1 MEEAKK
7 EEGHYRQE
15 NSMSR
20 NMDMW
25 NKNWDLL
32 KNNTSKEE
40 SILGIIVLN
49 DAMRYFGVRLRKSF
63 HATLDKVI
71 KESVSQDMI
80 HEPPASESPGNLV
93 TVQIPSPQPHTQ

>member
-32 KNNTSKEE
+32 KNNTAKEE

-49 DAMRYFGVRLRKSF
+49 DAMRYFGVRL
-63 HATLDKVI
+63 
-71 KESVSQDMI
+71 
-80 HEPPASESPGNLV
+80 
-93 TVQIPSPQPHTQ
+93 